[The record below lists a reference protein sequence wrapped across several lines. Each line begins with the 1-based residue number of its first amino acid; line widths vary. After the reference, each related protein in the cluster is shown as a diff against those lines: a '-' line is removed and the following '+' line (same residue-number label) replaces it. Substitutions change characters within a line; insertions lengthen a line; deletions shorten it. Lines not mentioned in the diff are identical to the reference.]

1 MDRHPPVVDHVVTF
15 EREAAPSAAVGPA
28 GTGAGNNP

>member
-1 MDRHPPVVDHVVTF
+1 VVTF